1 MSSDENSRRVY
12 STDSGRIREE
22 PRKAAP
28 KAAPQRQAL
37 PDDGIVRIMRD
48 RKGRGGKTATLI
60 HGLPGSDAELDGL
73 LKRLKQVCGAGGSR
87 EGRVL
92 VVQGDH
98 RERLQADLEQRGHRV
113 KLAGG

>member
-1 MSSDENSRRVY
+1 MTNDNSRRVY
-12 STDSGRIREE
+12 STDSGRVPEE
-22 PRKAAP
+22 PRRAAQRV
-28 KAAPQRQAL
+28 APQPQGL

-48 RKGRGGKTATLI
+48 RKGRGGKTATTI
-60 HGLPGSDAELDGL
+60 HGLPGSDADLDAL
-73 LKRLKQVCGAGGSR
+73 LKRLKRVCGAGGSR

-98 RERLQADLEQRGHRV
+98 RERLQADLEKLGHRV

>member
-1 MSSDENSRRVY
+1 MTPDEDSRRVY
-12 STDSGRIREE
+12 STEGGRVREE
-22 PRKAAP
+22 PRKAAS
-28 KAAPQRQAL
+28 KAAPPPQGM

-48 RKGRGGKTATLI
+48 RKGRGGKTATTI
-60 HGLPGSDAELDGL
+60 HGLSGSDAELDVL

-98 RERLQADLEQRGHRV
+98 RERLQADLEKLGHRV

>member
-1 MSSDENSRRVY
+1 MTPDENSRRVY
-12 STDSGRIREE
+12 STDGGRIREE
-22 PRKAAP
+22 PRKSAAKP
-28 KAAPQRQAL
+28 GSQPQGM

-48 RKGRGGKTATLI
+48 RKGRGGKTATTI

-98 RERLQADLEQRGHRV
+98 RERLQADLEKLGHRV

>member
-1 MSSDENSRRVY
+1 MSSNKNSRRVY
-12 STDSGRIREE
+12 STDSGRVREE
-22 PRKAAP
+22 PRKAW
-28 KAAPQRQAL
+28 KAAPQRQAP

-60 HGLPGSDAELDGL
+60 HGLPGSDGELDGL

-98 RERLQADLEQRGHRV
+98 RERLQAELAQEGHRV